1 MKVCIMQSFK
11 KVNPA
16 ESEQK
21 FAKQY
26 SALIPQGLRFPLS
39 QEVPSG
45 WVTWRINTAGIG
57 SRMESSLGA
66 DNSVPVPELVVLWH
80 PSQQHSKPKRE
91 LVRLVLWPDKGTM
104 SLQNELQTHSEK
116 KASTLILFL
125 IALQLVCMCLWCSNI
140 NIKINIRHLSRFAT
154 KSYKQYLA

>member
-1 MKVCIMQSFK
+1 MQSFK

-45 WVTWRINTAGIG
+45 
-57 SRMESSLGA
+57 
-66 DNSVPVPELVVLWH
+66 
-80 PSQQHSKPKRE
+80 
-91 LVRLVLWPDKGTM
+91 
-104 SLQNELQTHSEK
+104 
-116 KASTLILFL
+116 
-125 IALQLVCMCLWCSNI
+125 
-140 NIKINIRHLSRFAT
+140 
-154 KSYKQYLA
+154 